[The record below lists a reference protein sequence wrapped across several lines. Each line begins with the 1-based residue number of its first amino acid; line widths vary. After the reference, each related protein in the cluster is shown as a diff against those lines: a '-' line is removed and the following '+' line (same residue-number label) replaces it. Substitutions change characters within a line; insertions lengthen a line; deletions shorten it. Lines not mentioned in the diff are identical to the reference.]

1 MFASSFFSFN
11 FPQMKL
17 TPSQLERVA
26 SQFRQLAEPT
36 RLAILQELKSG
47 PRSVSRIVGALDT
60 SQANISRHLKQL
72 HDAGLLE
79 RRRDGT
85 QVIYSIGDPM
95 IFDLCRLVCDRLN
108 RSAAKP
114 VKINF

>member
-1 MFASSFFSFN
+1 
-11 FPQMKL
+11 MKL
-17 TPSQLERVA
+17 SAAHLEQVA

-47 PRSVSRIVGALDT
+47 PLAVSAIVAALENT

-72 HDAGLLE
+72 HQAGLLN

-85 QVIYSIGDPM
+85 QVIYSIDDPM
-95 IFDLCRLVCDRLN
+95 IFDLCRLVCERLN
-108 RSAAKP
+108 RTALTKPAK
-114 VKINF
+114 IRF